1 MNAIEL
7 DRPGVGLRELLR
19 TIKRHAPSL
28 RIPSPMHSTRALK
41 PEHRTKIV
49 ATIGPASSSPETLRR
64 MILAGMNV
72 ARLNFSHGTYDDH
85 SQMIDLLRS
94 VAAELDTPITLL
106 QDLQGPKVRV
116 GQLPAGEVDLHEG
129 QRVTLLPAAEYRN
142 EPDAIPIDY
151 PLLAEDAGAGEQVL
165 MDDGLLE
172 LRVERVAGCRV
183 HCKVIEGGVLKSRKG
198 VNFPGLDLQLPSM
211 TEKDERDLEFG
222 LTHGVDWVSLS
233 FVRKA
238 DDIIVLRDLL
248 ARKGHKGV
256 PVIAKIEKPQ
266 AIDNLQ
272 AILSVADGIMVA
284 RGDLGVEMSP
294 ERVPMLQKHIIR
306 QCNLR
311 GLPVI
316 TATQMLDSMIRN
328 PRPTRAEA
336 SDVANAIVD
345 GTDAVML
352 SGESAVGDYPVK
364 AVEMLAKI
372 ARVVEREV
380 EFPPIPPSDS
390 DETHALSEAL
400 NAIDKTL
407 KLRLIVAFTKSGY
420 TALLASKERPS
431 VPVVALTPSRGIYH
445 RLNLIWGVIPI
456 LIDHQVE
463 TFEDLV
469 SQAEMNLLER
479 AMAERG
485 DKILIMGGIPTQ
497 RAKGTNF
504 LKIHTVGVQNNGGL
518 E

>member
-1 MNAIEL
+1 MTLIRYFNL
-7 DRPGVGLRELLR
+7 
-19 TIKRHAPSL
+19 H
-28 RIPSPMHSTRALK
+28 
-41 PEHRTKIV
+41 HRTKIV
-49 ATIGPASSSPETLRR
+49 ATIGPASNSPEIIRK

-85 SQMIDLLRS
+85 ARMIAMLRA
-94 VAAELDTPITLL
+94 VAADMDMPITLL

-116 GQLPAGEVDLHEG
+116 AQLPQGEIELRDG
-129 QRVTLLPAAEYRN
+129 QTVTLVPSTDFDG
-142 EPDAIPIDY
+142 EPGTIPIDY
-151 PLLAEDAGAGEQVL
+151 DLLAEDAAVGEQVL
-165 MDDGLLE
+165 LDDGLLE
-172 LRVERVAGCRV
+172 LKVWGIHGSQVECE
-183 HCKVIEGGVLKSRKG
+183 VIEGGLLKSRKG
-198 VNFPGLDLQLPSM
+198 VNFPGLDLQLPAM
-211 TEKDERDLEFG
+211 TSKDEKDLDFG
-222 LTHGVDWVSLS
+222 LSQGVDWISLS

-238 DDIIVLRDLL
+238 DDVVALKERL
-248 ARKGHKGV
+248 ARLGHAYT

-266 AIDNLQ
+266 AIDKLES
-272 AILSVADGIMVA
+272 IVAVSDGIMVA

-294 ERVPMLQKHIIR
+294 EHVPMLQKHIIR
-306 QCNLR
+306 MCNLR
-311 GLPVI
+311 NIPAI

-345 GTDAVML
+345 GTDAIML
-352 SGESAVGDYPVK
+352 SGESAVGEYPVK

-372 ARVVEREV
+372 ARAVEKEID
-380 EFPPIPPSDS
+380 FPALPPSDG

-400 NAIDKTL
+400 NAIDKTMT
-407 KLRLIVAFTKSGY
+407 LRLIVAFTSSGY

-431 VPVVALTPSRGIYH
+431 VPVVALTPNRGIYH

-469 SQAEMNLLER
+469 LQAERNLLER
-479 AMAERG
+479 SMAKPG
-485 DKILIMGGIPTQ
+485 DKILIMGGIPT
-497 RAKGTNF
+497 RHAKGTNF
-504 LKIHTVGVQNNGGL
+504 LKIHTIGSTNHNGT